1 MAVVGNFYFPFSII
15 LGLESERGDFFGW
28 SNTKIIE
35 DETIHELYAWG
46 RTYFGLMMR

>member
-1 MAVVGNFYFPFSII
+1 MVVVGNFYFPFSII
-15 LGLESERGDFFGW
+15 LGLERERGDFFGW

-46 RTYFGLMMR
+46 WTYFGLMMR